1 MESPGYGNKL
11 SIHPLK
17 YAVTHRKAWNSYAVR
32 DKGKSVYPGVAG
44 EWKFTILGLGG
55 KKLFSTLDLNL
66 VFLFFANTR
75 NLCIAFGVAYCHIC
89 HFILSL

>member
-11 SIHPLK
+11 SIHHLK

-44 EWKFTILGLGG
+44 EWEFTILGLGG

-75 NLCIAFGVAYCHIC
+75 NLCIAFGLAYVT
-89 HFILSL
+89 FAILYFSL